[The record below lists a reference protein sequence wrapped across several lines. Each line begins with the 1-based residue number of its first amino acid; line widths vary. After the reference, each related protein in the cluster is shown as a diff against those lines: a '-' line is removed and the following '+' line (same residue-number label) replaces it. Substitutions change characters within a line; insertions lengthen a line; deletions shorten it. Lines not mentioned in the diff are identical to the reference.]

1 MLDIVAKLSGK
12 FNVVFSAR
20 QHNNSIMLSSRA
32 KNGVAAQLATD
43 D

>member
-1 MLDIVAKLSGK
+1 MLDIVAKLNGK
-12 FNVVFSAR
+12 FNAD
-20 QHNNSIMLSSRA
+20 NIMLSRA